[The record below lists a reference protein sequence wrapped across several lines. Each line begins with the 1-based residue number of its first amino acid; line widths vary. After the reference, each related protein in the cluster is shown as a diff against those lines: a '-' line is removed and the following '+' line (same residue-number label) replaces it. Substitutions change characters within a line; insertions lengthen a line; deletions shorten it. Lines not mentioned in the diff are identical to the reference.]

1 MKPFLTSLSCAF
13 LFSAIAWCQPTMT
26 SMSSGPGG
34 MHGTMHFGPGSC
46 CVATVAGAPFSG
58 ERIEEDVQTLA
69 DGTHIHRTIPRQ
81 KIYRDSMGRTRTERP
96 AFQGIGRNSKA
107 PAGPTIVE
115 INDPIAHVRYIFDL
129 DEPIAH
135 RQQLPERNSHGFS
148 GRDFP
153 GHGVT
158 PGTTAAMVPLGGAD
172 EPQVQPEVAS
182 TTTVRSVSGTAQRPK
197 VDDED
202 HVKITTEKLGSE
214 IIEGVQADGRRHTMT
229 WPVGAIGNDAP
240 ITRISETW
248 TSPELKE
255 MILSKSD
262 DPRSG
267 EHTSKL
273 IDINRSEPDASLF
286 QPPPGYTVKV
296 EKREFTLSWSAPRQ

>member
-1 MKPFLTSLSCAF
+1 MKPFLASLSCGF
-13 LFSAIAWCQPTMT
+13 LFSAIALCQAT
-26 SMSSGPGG
+26 SSSFSNGPGG
-34 MHGTMHFGPGSC
+34 IHGTMHFGPGSC
-46 CVATVAGAPFSG
+46 CVAAVAGAPFSG

-96 AFQGIGRNSKA
+96 AFQGIGRISKA
-107 PAGPTIVE
+107 PEGPTVVE

-135 RQQLPERNSHGFS
+135 RQQLPERNSHGVS
-148 GRDFP
+148 RRDFP
-153 GHGVT
+153 GGVT
-158 PGTTAAMVPLGGAD
+158 PGTTAMVPDGVTD
-172 EPQVQPEVAS
+172 EPQVQTQAAS
-182 TTTVRSVSGTAQRPK
+182 TTTVRGDSGSARRPK

-214 IIEGVQADGRRHTMT
+214 IIEGVQADGTRHTMT
-229 WPVGAIGNDAP
+229 WPAGAIGNDAP
-240 ITRISETW
+240 ITRTSETW
-248 TSPELKE
+248 MSPELKE

-267 EHTSKL
+267 EHTNKL
-273 IDINRSEPDASLF
+273 ININRSEPDASLF

-296 EKREFTLSWSAPRQ
+296 EKREFTMSWSTPRQ